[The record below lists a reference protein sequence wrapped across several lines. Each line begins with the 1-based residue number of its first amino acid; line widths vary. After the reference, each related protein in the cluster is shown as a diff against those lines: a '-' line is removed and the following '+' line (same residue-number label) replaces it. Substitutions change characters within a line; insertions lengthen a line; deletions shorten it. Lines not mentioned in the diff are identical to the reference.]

1 MQALYRSQDIS
12 TCPFFEKPVICPFLR
27 HDRVATHYV
36 EYMLG
41 LGRGEL
47 RDNMDCADNT
57 FEVQPLMYEYFERG
71 FADFVPS
78 NSVCEKIGQIGSH
91 NMTSAPNERVLFSD
105 ISGFDPNHCVYT
117 LNLDEIYW
125 PKQTLYTR
133 DPITGYVTAHTAPY
147 PELPS
152 FVLSASPWIA
162 AIAATRTW
170 PAYMTEHPVSYISAT
185 LYATIP
191 PSWFDVAPARPNIT
205 IADIPLAE
213 ELVPEVTSSLP
224 MTCEILPP
232 YASQRRHKRRPQ
244 RYPPSDESS
253 RSSDEEPR
261 SPKRARRAKKTNEH
275 SMDPRSVAK
284 AVCPTSRAPRTRA
297 ERRRAAH

>member
-1 MQALYRSQDIS
+1 
-12 TCPFFEKPVICPFLR
+12 
-27 HDRVATHYV
+27 
-36 EYMLG
+36 MLG
-41 LGRGEL
+41 LGLGEL

-57 FEVQPLMYEYFERG
+57 FEVQPLMYEYFQRG
-71 FADFVPS
+71 FVDFVPDLS
-78 NSVCEKIGQIGSH
+78 ACEKIGQIGSH

-105 ISGFDPNHCVYT
+105 IAGFDPSHCVYT

-125 PKQTLYTR
+125 PEQTLYTR
-133 DPITGYVTAHTAPY
+133 HPITGYVTAHASPY

-170 PAYMTEHPVSYISAT
+170 PSYMTEHPVSYISAA
-185 LYATIP
+185 LYATTP

-205 IADIPLAE
+205 IADIPLAQN
-213 ELVPEVTSSLP
+213 LDPEVGSSLTLP
-224 MTCEILPP
+224 ITCEILAP
-232 YASQRRHKRRPQ
+232 YSPQRRHKRRPQ
-244 RYPPSDESS
+244 RYPPSDDLS

-261 SPKRARRAKKTNEH
+261 SPKRAKRAKKTNEH
-275 SMDPRSVAK
+275 SMDLRGVAK
-284 AVCPTSRAPRTRA
+284 AICPTSRAPRTRA